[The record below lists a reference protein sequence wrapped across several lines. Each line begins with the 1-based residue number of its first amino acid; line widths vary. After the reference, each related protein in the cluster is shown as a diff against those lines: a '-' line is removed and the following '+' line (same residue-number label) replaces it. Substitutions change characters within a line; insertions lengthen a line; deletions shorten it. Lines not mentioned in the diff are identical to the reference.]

1 MGNIIFTGKKIIDNS
16 PVATWVAEGGDV
28 TLGAGGLVKQ
38 KGDAG
43 VDLLIG
49 QPPPKDDKATA
60 TVLDA
65 YFARLKD
72 KKYIRTSWGG
82 VGEEL
87 YVVVQT
93 SGLAGK
99 EIGINIL
106 DRDGIVVKDKYGLLS
121 VLQDDADKQGK
132 YVTKVRD
139 DNFAIFK
146 LAMKAK
152 DDKVTE
158 QWRKQIGEAKDKKA
172 YFCLLVDAHSKNT
185 GIQVQYNGKNPPK
198 DHTSAKADKTNYW
211 LDTEGDWFELRRK
224 NPVIVIDPGH
234 GYTVGNTGAVSF
246 IYTYKVQGS
255 DGKPE
260 LGPDKQPKTAKANV
274 MQLPQY
280 VLDAPDT
287 WIISQRED
295 PDRSERFLV
304 YDVSAKLK
312 SLLEGEGYTVFITRE
327 RGPIKGS
334 DNATTRAARISMAND
349 NAADYFISVHADGAN
364 GNTSTGSHVIYPSST
379 DATLTT
385 DCSELATDLF
395 SSYTIVAVESTSP
408 KKDVRG
414 LQVLGNSNKTKRK
427 VLAELGFVTTP
438 KDAKALYGNI
448 DNIAT
453 QMKNGLVVN
462 IKKHF

>member
-16 PVATWVAEGGDV
+16 PKATWVAEGGDV

-49 QPPPKDDKATA
+49 QPPAREDKATA

-72 KKYIRTSWGG
+72 KKYVRTAWGG

-87 YVVVQT
+87 YVVVLT
-93 SGLAGK
+93 SGLTGK
-99 EIGINIL
+99 EVEINIL
-106 DRDGIVVKDKYGLLS
+106 DRDAVIAKDKYGLLTA
-121 VLQDDADKQGK
+121 LQDNADKQGK
-132 YVTKVRD
+132 FTAKVGD

-146 LAMKAK
+146 LEMKAK

-158 QWRKQIGEAKDKKA
+158 QWRKKVGEAKDKKA
-172 YFCLLVDAHSKNT
+172 YLCLLVDAHSKNA

-211 LDTEGDWFELRRK
+211 LDTDSDWFELRRK

-234 GYTVGNTGAVSF
+234 GYTIGNTGAVSF

-255 DGKPE
+255 DGKE
-260 LGPDKQPKTAKANV
+260 VMGQDKKPQTAKGNV
-274 MQLPQY
+274 LQLPQY

-287 WIISQRED
+287 WVVSKRED
-295 PDRSERFLV
+295 PDHSERFLV

-312 SLLEGEGYTVFITRE
+312 SLLEGDGYTVFITRE

-334 DNATTRAARISMAND
+334 DNATTRAARISLAND
-349 NAADYFISVHADGAN
+349 NKADYFISVHADGVD
-364 GNTSTGSHVIYPSST
+364 GNTSTGSHVIYPSTT
-379 DATLTT
+379 DATLSS

-395 SSYTIVAVESTSP
+395 SSYNIVAVESTSP

-414 LQVLGNSNKTKRK
+414 LQVLGTSNKTQRK

-438 KDAKALYGNI
+438 KDAKALYSNI